1 MEKFETVDHLHQ
13 IILVAKGFYARKDR
27 AHDLDHALRVRA
39 WGIKLA
45 QEEGADV
52 TIIELAA
59 LLHDIGRSGA
69 VEKTHAESS
78 AGLAVNILQKHGYPD
93 NIVWKVKEAVISHS
107 RQAGHE
113 PASLEAKVLY
123 DADKLDFVGA
133 IGLGRLF
140 TMGGVHGWP
149 IIGENSCE
157 SFYQERIKS
166 YKEHLFTKTG
176 IKYFEPLLLYM
187 EEFWRELHA
196 ERLNSTLSG
205 YAKSV

>member
-1 MEKFETVDHLHQ
+1 MDKIATKDPLHQ

-27 AHDLDHALRVRA
+27 AHDLEHALRVRE
-39 WGIKLA
+39 WGNKLA
-45 QEEGADV
+45 QEEGADS

-69 VEKTHAESS
+69 VEKTHSESS
-78 AGLAVNILQKHGYPD
+78 AGLAVNILQKNGYPEEV
-93 NIVWKVKEAVISHS
+93 VWRVKEAIISHS
-107 RQAGHE
+107 REAGHV
-113 PASLEAKVLY
+113 PTSLEAKILY

-140 TMGGVHGWP
+140 TLGGVNGWP
-149 IIGENSCE
+149 LVGENSCE
-157 SFYQERIKS
+157 TFYQERIQG
-166 YKEHLFTKTG
+166 YKEHLFTKSA

-187 EEFWRELHA
+187 EGFWQELHA
-196 ERLNSTLSG
+196 ERLIISLSG

>member
-1 MEKFETVDHLHQ
+1 MEKVSTQDPLHS

-27 AHDLDHALRVRA
+27 AHDLEHALRVRE
-39 WGIKLA
+39 WGNKLA

-52 TIIELAA
+52 SIIELAA

-78 AGLAVNILQKHGYPD
+78 AGLAVNILQKNGYSQEV
-93 NIVWKVKEAVISHS
+93 IGRVKEAIISHS
-107 RQAGHE
+107 REAGHE
-113 PASLEAKVLY
+113 PTTIEAKILY

-140 TMGGVHGWP
+140 TMGGVQGWP
-149 IIGENSCE
+149 LVGENSCE
-157 SFYQERIKS
+157 TFYQERIQG
-166 YKEHLFTKTG
+166 YKEHLFTKTA
-176 IKYFEPLLLYM
+176 IKYFEPLLQYM
-187 EEFWRELHA
+187 ESFWRELQT
-196 ERLNSTLSG
+196 ERLNISLSG